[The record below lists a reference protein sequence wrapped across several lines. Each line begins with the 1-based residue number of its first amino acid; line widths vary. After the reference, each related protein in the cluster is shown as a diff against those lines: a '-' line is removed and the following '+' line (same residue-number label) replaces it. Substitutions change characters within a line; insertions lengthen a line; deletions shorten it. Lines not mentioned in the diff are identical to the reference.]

1 MLRIVCDHN
10 PTVSGGSDRSY
21 PRPISEDGAGRRWR
35 CRLEVHFE
43 LGEGQCDGVCKDLVH
58 LSVRECLIKWEGDRE
73 TETVVQIPKVG
84 GDLLRLRSRHNMP
97 VIRATGMVVLWGRA
111 WRMTVQVD
119 VDVDVIFVG

>member
-1 MLRIVCDHN
+1 MSWWCGSFVIITRRSRVVWIGVIRGPFQKTGLVVGGDAALRFI
-10 PTVSGGSDRSY
+10 SSWGRGSAR
-21 PRPISEDGAGRRWR
+21 G
-35 CRLEVHFE
+35 
-43 LGEGQCDGVCKDLVH
+43 
-58 LSVRECLIKWEGDRE
+58 E

-84 GDLLRLRSRHNMP
+84 GDLLGLRSRHNMP